1 MSTSNR
7 RLERTPSRRR
17 QVVDTLEQLIDAFLT
32 HHRAVGSSE
41 STVRH
46 YADSL
51 LLLNRCFQD
60 EGIES
65 VSGSLTSHN
74 MNVFAGWLRSTPTK
88 VWRGKTE
95 RSVFGVHGA
104 LKDLKAFMRWC
115 QEDGLIDSV
124 PKVPVPRLPHV
135 LFPVLSEPEL
145 DSIFRSTYLSG
156 NSELAIRNRALM
168 AFMLDTGVRL
178 SEASSLTLA
187 NLNMKMGE
195 AKIRGKGNKERIVYF
210 SESVTDV
217 LKRWLAL
224 RGDEPGVVF
233 WLEASG
239 IRMLFRRIKIETRLP
254 LLTAHQ
260 VRHTAFTMMVKRGV
274 DLHSVKRIA
283 GHASVTTT
291 EAYLAL
297 AGEDLRE
304 KHASGSP
311 FEAINRRAQP
321 VKQPKRRLRAS

>member
-1 MSTSNR
+1 MASLNR
-7 RLERTPSRRR
+7 RLDRSPARRR
-17 QVVDTLEQLIDAFLT
+17 QPVDTLDQLADAFLT
-32 HHRAVGSSE
+32 HHRAVGSSA

-46 YADSL
+46 YTDSL
-51 LLLNRCFQD
+51 LLLRRCFQD
-60 EGIES
+60 EEIDA
-65 VSGSLTSHN
+65 VPDSLTGHN
-74 MNVFAGWLRSTPTK
+74 MNVFAGWLRATPTR

-104 LKDLKAFMRWC
+104 LKDVKAFMRWC
-115 QEDGLIDSV
+115 LEDGLIDAV
-124 PKVPVPRLPHV
+124 PKVPIPRLPQN
-135 LFPVLSEPEL
+135 LFPVLTEAEL
-145 DSIFRSTYLSG
+145 GLVFRSTYLSG
-156 NSELAIRNRALM
+156 NSERAIANRALV

-178 SEASSLTLA
+178 SEASGLSMT
-187 NLNMKMGE
+187 NLNTREGE
-195 AKIRGKGNKERIVYF
+195 AKIRGKGNKERLVYF
-210 SESVTDV
+210 SESVSDI

-224 RGDEPGVVF
+224 RGDEPGAVF

-239 IRMLFRRIKIETRLP
+239 IRMLFKRIKVELDLP

-260 VRHTAFTMMVKRGV
+260 VRHTAFTMMIKRGV

-297 AGEDLRE
+297 AGEDVKD

-311 FEAINRRAQP
+311 FDVISRKLPPTNQRR
-321 VKQPKRRLRAS
+321 RRLRAT